1 MDTAREKRDQPS
13 ASAAR
18 GHPGRVDWAHHR
30 ALRAR
35 AVGWGALAGA
45 LVVGVYVGT
54 LAVANSLEHLREDVL
69 RLWPWMAPLVV
80 GFSTQVGLF
89 AYARS
94 GLCGGRSTP
103 HARGVVASG
112 GASTASMVACCAH
125 HLTDVLPVVGFAGA
139 ATLLATYQSA
149 FLLLGVLSN
158 FVGLVYVLGLATRV
172 DGRIRVE
179 GKSRLYVSTS
189 MASSSLLPLLH
200 MASRRSRSAFPMTDT
215 ELRLMA
221 AAAMMGDSSRPKA
234 GYRTP
239 AAMGTPAVL

>member
-1 MDTAREKRDQPS
+1 MDTAREERDQPRTS
-13 ASAAR
+13 EAR
-18 GHPGRVDWAHHR
+18 RRPGRVDWAHHR

-54 LAVANSLEHLREDVL
+54 LAVANSLEHLREELL

-94 GLCGGRSTP
+94 GLRGEGSTP
-103 HARGVVASG
+103 RAHGVVASG

-125 HLTDVLPVVGFAGA
+125 HLTDVLPLVGLAGA
-139 ATLLATYQSA
+139 ATLLATYQNA

-158 FVGLVYVLGLATRV
+158 LVGLVYVLGLLR
-172 DGRIRVE
+172 
-179 GKSRLYVSTS
+179 KNRLYP
-189 MASSSLLPLLH
+189 ARPSLLSV
-200 MASRRSRSAFPMTDT
+200 A
-215 ELRLMA
+215 LRWPVDRALGPVVVCA
-221 AAAMMGDSSRPKA
+221 VVVLA
-234 GYRTP
+234 
-239 AAMGTPAVL
+239 AVLWGELATSP